1 MSGGRALGLAG
12 GVVAVV
18 VVALLLAFSARVA
31 PPPGPEPVDAG
42 ALASDPVQPSQT
54 PEQAEQVAQADTQ
67 AAQSAPVEA
76 AQTSDAVADQTEAAA
91 ALDDPADLVPDQA
104 ATDLDVTSAPEATA
118 ETATAPLPAPAPSGM
133 ATPDPAPVAEA
144 EGPADAAFEAE
155 VEVEAEIA
163 ADAPPPAAAERA
175 AIPAP
180 SFDTVRLAPDGEA
193 LVAGR
198 ALAGS
203 MVEIILDGRVIGT
216 APAGGDGAFVA
227 FVSLP
232 PSDAPRV
239 LTLTIT
245 QDGAA
250 TPSDQQVIIAPVVAV
265 AADMTDQTAV
275 EETPQAAGQ
284 PVLAEQPDIVTSTT
298 APDAPAMPEPVPAAE
313 PSATPTPASA
323 PAVLLSDATGVRVLQ
338 PATAADTAM
347 AGLGIALDVI
357 SYSNAGDVVLQGRGT
372 ADAIVLIYLDGRALT
387 KAGIGADGIWSS
399 GLPGVT
405 SGVYTLRLDEV
416 DATGKVLSRIE
427 TPFKREDRAEV
438 AAIAAGV
445 MIRADS
451 MSDSTVESMSDSTAA
466 SATPDPAATTADTAT
481 AAPTIRAVTV
491 QPGNTLWA
499 IARENYGE
507 GILFVR
513 LFEANRDRIRNPDLI
528 YPGQIF
534 EIPD

>member
-1 MSGGRALGLAG
+1 MKEQSWMSGGRALGLAG
-12 GVVAVV
+12 GAVAVV
-18 VVALLLAFSARVA
+18 VVALVLAFSVRLA
-31 PPPGPEPVDAG
+31 PPHGPEPDDTG
-42 ALASDPVQPSQT
+42 ALTSDPVQPSQT
-54 PEQAEQVAQADTQ
+54 PEQAEQVAQGDTQ
-67 AAQSAPVEA
+67 AAQSAPDEAVEAVEA
-76 AQTSDAVADQTEAAA
+76 AETSDPMPDQAEAAA
-91 ALDDPADLVPDQA
+91 VAEDVATTDPDAASALDTTV
-104 ATDLDVTSAPEATA
+104 EAT
-118 ETATAPLPAPAPSGM
+118 TALLPDPAPSGM
-133 ATPDPAPVAEA
+133 AAPDAVPVAEA
-144 EGPADAAFEAE
+144 ETATEAE
-155 VEVEAEIA
+155 NAD
-163 ADAPPPAAAERA
+163 DAPPPAAERA
-175 AIPAP
+175 AIPVPSFPVP

-203 MVEIILDGRVIGT
+203 MVEIILDGRVVGT
-216 APAGGDGAFVA
+216 ATAGGDGAFVA
-227 FVSLP
+227 FLSLP

-239 LTLTIT
+239 LTLTT
-245 QDGAA
+245 TYDGAA
-250 TPSDQQVIIAPVVAV
+250 TPSDQQVIIAPVMAMT
-265 AADMTDQTAV
+265 ADMTDQPAA
-275 EETPQAAGQ
+275 EDTPQAAGQ
-284 PVLAEQPDIVTSTT
+284 PVPAEQPDIVASTT
-298 APDAPAMPEPVPAAE
+298 APDAPTVPETVPAAE
-313 PSATPTPASA
+313 VAAIPSPASA
-323 PAVLLSDATGVRVLQ
+323 PAVLLSDAKGVRVLQ
-338 PATAADTAM
+338 PATATDTAM
-347 AGLGIALDVI
+347 TGLGIALDVI
-357 SYSNAGDVVLQGRGT
+357 SYSNEGDVLLQGRGK
-372 ADAIVLIYLDGRALT
+372 ADATVLIYLDGRALT

-438 AAIAAGV
+438 AAIAAGA
-445 MIRADS
+445 MTKADS
-451 MSDSTVESMSDSTAA
+451 LSDSTVESMSDSTAA
-466 SATPDPAATTADTAT
+466 SATPDPADKTADTAT